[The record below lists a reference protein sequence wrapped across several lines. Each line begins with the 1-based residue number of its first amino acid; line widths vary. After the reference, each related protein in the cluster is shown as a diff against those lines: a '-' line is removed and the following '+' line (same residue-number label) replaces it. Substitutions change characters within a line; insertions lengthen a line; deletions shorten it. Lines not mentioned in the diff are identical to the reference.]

1 MAEALLPKDFLWG
14 FATASYQI
22 EGAAKEDGRGPSIW
36 DTFSHTPGKTAD
48 GGTGDIACD
57 AYHRMDED
65 IALLRSSGATAYRF
79 SISWSRMIPL
89 GGRTDPVNEAG
100 IAFYVRYVDALL
112 AAGIT
117 PFVTLF
123 HWDLPQGLHD
133 RYLGML
139 NKVEFMQDFERYA
152 RLCFERLPKVK
163 HWITLNEPWCSSVLG
178 YNTGLF
184 APGRCSDR
192 EKSDVGDS
200 SREHLVAAHS
210 LLLAHGAA
218 VKAYRDDF
226 KPRDKGVIGIT
237 LNGDWTEPWDPA
249 DPEDVAACER
259 KLEFAIS
266 WFADPVYFGKYPDSM
281 RKQLGD
287 RLPEFTPEEAA
298 LLKGSN
304 DFYGMNHY
312 TANYIKH
319 KKTPAELDDHLGNL
333 ETLFVNKAGDC
344 IGPETQS
351 VWLRPHPQGFRKL
364 LGWLDARYGKPI
376 IYVTENGTSLKGE
389 NDLPREVMVNDDFR
403 ANYFRGYIDAMVK
416 ARVEDGVDV
425 RGYLAW
431 SLLEYV
437 PFLSYLE
444 SQWLI
449 ARFLCSNFEWAEG
462 YETRFGVTFVDYK
475 GGQKRYPKKSF
486 KVIGEVFGK
495 LIKK

>member
-1 MAEALLPKDFLWG
+1 MTDLSLPKDFFWG

-36 DTFSHTPGKTAD
+36 DTFSHIPGKTAD
-48 GGTGDIACD
+48 GGTGDVACD
-57 AYHRMDED
+57 AYHRTDED
-65 IALLRSSGATAYRF
+65 VALLKSSGANAYRF
-79 SISWSRMIPL
+79 SISWSRVIPL
-89 GGRTDPVNEAG
+89 GGRDDPVNEAG
-100 IAFYVRYVDALL
+100 IAFYKNYVDKLL
-112 AAGIT
+112 EAGIT

-123 HWDLPQGLHD
+123 HWDLPQALHD

-139 NKVEFMQDFERYA
+139 DKVEFAKDFERYA
-152 RLCFERLPKVK
+152 RLMFERLPKVK

-192 EKSDVGDS
+192 TKSDVGDS
-200 SREHLVAAHS
+200 SREHLIVAHS

-218 VKAYRDDF
+218 VKAYREDF
-226 KPRDKGVIGIT
+226 KPKDKGIIGVT

-249 DPEDVAACER
+249 DPADVEAAER

-266 WFADPVYFGKYPDSM
+266 WFADPIYFGKYPDSM

-287 RLPEFTPEEAA
+287 RLPEFTPEEVA
-298 LLKGSN
+298 LVKGSN

-319 KKTPAELDDHLGNL
+319 VDTPAAEDDHLGNL
-333 ETLFVNKAGDC
+333 ECHFYNKAGDC

-351 VWLRPHPQGFRKL
+351 VWLRPHPEGFRKL
-364 LGWLDARYGKPI
+364 LIWLSKRYGGPT

-389 NDLPREVMVNDDFR
+389 NDLPLEKMVNDDFR
-403 ANYFRGYIDAMVK
+403 AEYFRGYITAM
-416 ARVEDGVDV
+416 ARARAESGVDV

-431 SLLEYV
+431 SLLD
-437 PFLSYLE
+437 
-444 SQWLI
+444 
-449 ARFLCSNFEWAEG
+449 NFEWAEG
-462 YETRFGVTFVDYK
+462 YETRFGVTVVDYE

-486 KVIGEVFGK
+486 KVIGEVFK
-495 LIKK
+495 QLIKKD